1 MLMTIKQECNTAVK
15 SYTSVTISSSES
27 SNSDTETENIKKT
40 AKVAWEEEISD
51 DQDKIK
57 REKYIIIYG
66 VEEPS
71 EDTKRDKKWVNN
83 LIKEFRVNMKR
94 IARIGSSDGE
104 KVIIVNLGSEDEK
117 TKLFENLKLSKGLQ
131 E

>member
-104 KVIIVNLGSEDEK
+104 KV
-117 TKLFENLKLSKGLQ
+117 
-131 E
+131 

>member
-66 VEEPS
+66 CLLYTSPS
-71 EDTKRDKKWVNN
+71 PRD
-83 LIKEFRVNMKR
+83 R
-94 IARIGSSDGE
+94 G
-104 KVIIVNLGSEDEK
+104 
-117 TKLFENLKLSKGLQ
+117 
-131 E
+131 